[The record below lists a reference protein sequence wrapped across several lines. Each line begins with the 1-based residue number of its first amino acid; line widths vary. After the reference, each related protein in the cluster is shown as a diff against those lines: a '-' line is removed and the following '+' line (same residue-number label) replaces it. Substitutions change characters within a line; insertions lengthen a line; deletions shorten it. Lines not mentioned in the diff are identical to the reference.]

1 MNSRTGHP
9 PDRTTSPTRPPR
21 PQGWWTPPLERAAV
35 QTLLARRDLPGLLYF
50 FSWLAALT
58 GTTFWLAAVWGT
70 WAVVPVLFVHGAV
83 LSFSYAA
90 SHECAHG
97 TAFKTVW
104 LNEAVFYL
112 TSFIFGEEP
121 MYRRYTHGRHH
132 SSTWYPGFDVQM
144 PYGNPMS
151 LRVYLRETLALGTL
165 FSLARQTLRLALGRL
180 TAEEEG
186 VIPAA
191 KIRQL
196 EWGARA
202 FLAGYVAVIA
212 IAVLTRSWFI
222 IVALPGARLAGGWIV
237 QLFINS
243 QHMCMAEAVADH
255 RYSTRS
261 LACMLPTRILYWN
274 MNYHV
279 EHHLYPGVPF
289 HALPTVSSL
298 VREHMPHATRG
309 AIAANAEILAVIRR
323 QMKDPT
329 SVSVPRFATVKPDKP
344 LQPAPSQRVPSR

>member
-1 MNSRTGHP
+1 MNLRTGETL
-9 PDRTTSPTRPPR
+9 DRTAPPARPPG
-21 PQGWWTPPLERAAV
+21 PQGWWSPSLERAAV
-35 QTLLARRDLPGLLYF
+35 QKLLARRDLPGLLYF
-50 FSWLAALT
+50 CTWLMALT
-58 GTTFWLAAVWGT
+58 GTTLLLAAAWGT
-70 WAVVPVLFVHGAV
+70 WAVLPVLFLHGAV

-97 TAFKTVW
+97 TAFRSVW

-132 SSTWYPGFDVQM
+132 SSTWYPGFDIQM

-151 LRVYLRETLALGTL
+151 LRTYLRETLALGAL
-165 FSLARQTLRLALGRL
+165 LSGARQTLRLALGRL
-180 TAEEEG
+180 TAEEKS

-196 EWGARA
+196 VWGARA

-212 IAVLTRSWFI
+212 IALITRSWFI

-261 LACMLPTRILYWN
+261 MACTLPTRILYWN

-289 HALPTVSSL
+289 HALPAVNAL
-298 VREHMPHATRG
+298 VRDQMPHPTRG
-309 AIAANAEILAVIRR
+309 AAAANAEILAVIRR

-329 SVSVPRFATVKPDKP
+329 HVSVPRFAADQSDKSLHPDQSP
-344 LQPAPSQRVPSR
+344 TLPSR

>member
-1 MNSRTGHP
+1 MNAPSGRS
-9 PDRTTSPTRPPR
+9 PDPTAPAARPPR
-21 PQGWWTPPLERAAV
+21 PHAWWAPPLERAAV
-35 QTLLARRDLPGLLYF
+35 QKLLVRRDLPGLLYF
-50 FSWLAALT
+50 SAWLVALT
-58 GTTFWLAAVWGT
+58 GTTLLLAELWGT
-70 WAVVPVLFVHGAV
+70 WWVVPVLFVHGAV

-97 TAFKTVW
+97 TAFRSVW

-132 SSTWYPGFDVQM
+132 SSTWYPGFDIQM

-151 LRVYLRETLALGTL
+151 LWGYLRETLALATL
-165 FSLARQTLRLALGRL
+165 PSLARQTFRLALGRL
-180 TAEEEG
+180 TAEELA

-202 FLAGYVAVIA
+202 FLAGYVAIIA
-212 IAVLTRSWFI
+212 IALGTRSWFI
-222 IVALPGARLAGGWIV
+222 IVALPGARVAGGWIV

-261 LACMLPTRILYWN
+261 LACTRPTRILYWN

-289 HALPTVSSL
+289 HALPTVNAL
-298 VREHMPHATRG
+298 VREQMPHPTRG
-309 AIAANAEILAVIRR
+309 AVAANAEILAVIRR

-329 SVSVPRFATVKPDKP
+329 CVSVPRFAAVKAGESLRPD
-344 LQPAPSQRVPSR
+344 ASPSVTSR